1 VSRKDGN
8 NRKRT
13 FARRLR
19 LGPLRKD
26 ILKGSGSSE
35 DLKED
40 EDWEGGGIEDCLSAG
55 KRSKGKRSMKGVKQ
69 GERKGQRS
77 VVTDRDYKWFQAA
90 N

>member
-1 VSRKDGN
+1 MIAINGM
-8 NRKRT
+8 RT

-19 LGPLRKD
+19 LGPLRKF

-40 EDWEGGGIEDCLSAG
+40 WEGGGIDGCLSAG
-55 KRSKGKRSMKGVKQ
+55 KRSMKRGKGE
-69 GERKGQRS
+69 GEGQHS

>member
-1 VSRKDGN
+1 M
-8 NRKRT
+8 RT

-35 DLKED
+35 DLKD
-40 EDWEGGGIEDCLSAG
+40 GWEGGGIDGCLSAG
-55 KRSKGKRSMKGVKQ
+55 KRSEGIRFMKGETRGKGK
-69 GERKGQRS
+69 RS
-77 VVTDRDYKWFQAA
+77 VVTDKAYKWFQAA